1 MRIVFTLD
9 DIISIIMTII
19 LILMILSGVFIYAID
34 SIKKGRVNR
43 KHRKKEIEDEEW
55 LRKNWLNF
63 MQKPEED

>member
-43 KHRKKEIEDEEW
+43 KHRKKESEDEE
-55 LRKNWLNF
+55 
-63 MQKPEED
+63 